1 VIRSTE
7 VRSTEVPWD
16 HYGSIDM
23 VTMIPKLA
31 AKCMPAAACDYADR
45 MRCFSP
51 NAKLYLLFV
60 FLITLNVG
68 IYGVIFNLYILSLG
82 FGEDFL
88 GLILSLSSTSIGVF
102 AIPAAFVC
110 DRLGRKKTL
119 LLSSLL
125 LSLSLFFLYN
135 TTSKWLL
142 MAFSIAYGAASTLS
156 LVTGATFLVENSA
169 PYERMHLF
177 SMYSI
182 IYAISTL
189 SGNII
194 GGFFP
199 DFLANSQLGHFMWQA
214 DMTTEYR
221 LTLYISLA
229 SVIISLLPLLHIEEL
244 DYMEKAGISSQI
256 HVYRSVFKSKIVKRM
271 LWFYCIF
278 GLGWGTS
285 LPYFNVFFDVVHRAS
300 SDQIGMI
307 FSVSQLLMMAGY
319 FLVPWLTERMGKVRM
334 ASTVQAASIPF
345 LLLFTLSSSISMA
358 AIGYAMRYML
368 MNMANPVLNSFKL
381 EISGPKERSMINS
394 VMWMA
399 CYLFVGMGTYAG
411 GLMMSRGEYSM
422 PFMLTGLIY
431 LASAVL
437 YYLWFNDFE
446 RLMNAQKKE
455 RIA

>member
-1 VIRSTE
+1 
-7 VRSTEVPWD
+7 
-16 HYGSIDM
+16 M
-23 VTMIPKLA
+23 VAMIPEFA
-31 AKCMPAAACDYADR
+31 ARCMPAAICGYADR
-45 MRCFSP
+45 LRCFSP

-60 FLITLNVG
+60 FLTTLNIG

-88 GLILSLSSTSIGVF
+88 GLILSLSSASIGVF

-135 TTSKWLL
+135 TTSRELL
-142 MAFSIAYGAASTLS
+142 MAFSIAYGGASTLS
-156 LVTGATFLVENSA
+156 LVTGATFLVENSKS
-169 PYERMHLF
+169 YERMHLF

-182 IYAISTL
+182 IYAISTF
-189 SGNII
+189 SGNMV

-199 DFLANSQLGHFMWQA
+199 DFFANLPLDHFIRQA
-214 DMTTEYR
+214 DISTEYR

-229 SVIISLLPLLHIEEL
+229 AAITSLLPLLYIEEKRTW
-244 DYMEKAGISSQI
+244 EKTGISCQI
-256 HVYRSVFKSKIVKRM
+256 QVYRSVFRSKIVKRM
-271 LWFYCIF
+271 LVFYCIF

-285 LPYFNVFFDVVHRAS
+285 LPYFNVFFDVVYRAS

-319 FLVPWLTERMGKVRM
+319 FLVPGITERMGKVRM

-345 LLLFTLSSSISMA
+345 LLMFTLASSISAA
-358 AIGYAMRYML
+358 AIGYAMRHML

-399 CYLFVGMGTYAG
+399 CYIFVGMGTYAG
-411 GLMMSRGEYSM
+411 GLMMANGEYRT
-422 PFMLTGLIY
+422 PFLLTGLIY
-431 LASAVL
+431 FTSAVL
-437 YYLWFNDFE
+437 YYMWFNDFE
-446 RLMNAQKKE
+446 RILNAQKKE
-455 RIA
+455 KIA